1 MKKQISGFIMLFLGA
16 TLLPNLSSFLYSWAL
31 NGTDFEQN
39 WILWV
44 TASLTVL
51 LIIFGILTLLEKT
64 ILIANFVILLG
75 FIFFQGWM
83 LWQNQFKPWID
94 NSEIGLLDY
103 SRFLTFIIAFIGIA
117 YLFIKTPG
125 KTLTTTTDWQKKWR
139 WTGVIFAILGLGA
152 SIVLA
157 VIVLSGDK
165 FFFTTPFD
173 AYLGIGIAFFF
184 LLAILFGF
192 RKPDALITAPLLGL
206 SFNFLTEYLWLDQIL
221 RKIGSQIGSQIG
233 QDENTIVALKLIIG
247 TLGIFASLF
256 LIIATKKRN
265 SKPD

>member
-16 TLLPNLSSFLYSWAL
+16 TLLPNLASFLYSWTL
-31 NGTDFEQN
+31 NGSDFEQT
-39 WILWV
+39 WILWA

-64 ILIANFVILLG
+64 IPIANFVILLG

-83 LWQNQFKPWID
+83 LWRNQFEPWID
-94 NSEIGLLDY
+94 IGEIDLIDY

-117 YLFIKTPG
+117 CLFIKIPE
-125 KTLTTTTDWQKKWR
+125 KTLTITTDWQKKWR
-139 WTGVIFAILGLGA
+139 WAGLIFAILGLGV
-152 SIVLA
+152 SIVLV

-165 FFFTTPFD
+165 FFFTTRFD

-192 RKPDALITAPLLGL
+192 RKPNAFITAPLLGL
-206 SFNFLTEYLWLDQIL
+206 SFNFFTEYLWLDQLL
-221 RKIGSQIGSQIG
+221 RKIGSQMGSQIG

-256 LIIATKKRN
+256 LMIATKKRN
-265 SKPD
+265 STPD